1 MALKTGLYIAKK
13 QGLTNL
19 EVETDSADVIT
30 CLDNGM
36 IILNDIVHECRLLMR
51 QVKVQAIQHIFREPN
66 KPAHMMAKDALS
78 GNIGGDLNIIYYAPN
93 FVTAALTSDYEGPT
107 YLVKY
112 VNKDVCSRLVS
123 FGNKNV
129 LQDML
134 LDCNSQVGYALS
146 GTLNVVNSAIM

>member
-13 QGLTNL
+13 QGFTNL
-19 EVETDSADVIT
+19 EVETDSTDVIT

-36 IILNDIVHECRLLMR
+36 VILNDIFHECRLLMR
-51 QVKVQAIQHIFREPN
+51 QVKVHAIQHIFRKAN

-78 GNIGGDLNIIYYAPN
+78 GNNGGDLNIIYYAPH
-93 FVTAALTSDYEGPT
+93 FVTAALTLDYEVLT

-123 FGNKNV
+123 FGNKNIFR
-129 LQDML
+129 DML

-146 GTLNVVNSAIM
+146 GTLNVVTSAIM